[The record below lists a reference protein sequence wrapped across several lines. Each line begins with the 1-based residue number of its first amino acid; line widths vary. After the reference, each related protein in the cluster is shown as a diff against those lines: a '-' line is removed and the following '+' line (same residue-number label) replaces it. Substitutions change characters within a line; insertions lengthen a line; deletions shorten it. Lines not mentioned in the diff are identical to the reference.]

1 MSKVSNCPCGASN
14 SYKLCCQ
21 KYHNG
26 QNPKT
31 ALLLMKSR
39 YCAFARGEVDYIV
52 KTTHPKNPA
61 LQNDVSKWRCEL
73 QEFSKN
79 TQFKG
84 LKILEVKEAELN
96 EKATV
101 TFCVD
106 LIQYGR
112 QAGFTEKS
120 TFEKVNGRWLYL
132 DGVIQS
138 PVEAELQGES
148 DFSL

>member
-1 MSKVSNCPCGASN
+1 
-14 SYKLCCQ
+14 
-21 KYHNG
+21 
-26 QNPKT
+26 
-31 ALLLMKSR
+31 MKSR
-39 YCAFARGEVDYIV
+39 YCAFVRGEIDYIV

-61 LQNDVSKWRCEL
+61 LQGDVSKWRREL

-84 LKILEVKEAELN
+84 LKILEVHEAEAKDKADAD

-106 LIQYGR
+106 LIQHGR

-138 PVEAELQGES
+138 LEEAVLPVES